1 VVAVVVAVASFAV
14 VVSSVVVGVVAAS
27 TAVVVVAAVAV
38 AIIVVS
44 LSSAGGMPSPVTSV
58 GGHSVV
64 VVRVLTAWEGVV
76 RVTTAVVPVG
86 ILVPLSSSSSSIT
99 ITVVPLSFS
108 IATIT
113 RAEWCIAASAVGI
126 LVAVVG
132 LALPTLPIILRAAI
146 TIGIGTVAR

>member
-1 VVAVVVAVASFAV
+1 MVAVVVAVASFPV
-14 VVSSVVVGVVAAS
+14 FVSSVVVVAAAS
-27 TAVVVVAAVAV
+27 TAVVVVATVAV

-64 VVRVLTAWEGVV
+64 IVVSVLTAWEGVV

-99 ITVVPLSFS
+99 ITVVPLSSS
-108 IATIT
+108 ITM
-113 RAEWCIAASAVGI
+113 AEWCIAASAVRI

-132 LALPTLPIILRAAI
+132 LALGWFDIDWFVVVVV
-146 TIGIGTVAR
+146 GV